1 MSSRK
6 KSDKKVTR
14 VRMLIVGFTILV
26 GIVVLG
32 YGTLY
37 STGLGEG
44 EFLAG
49 EHYRVIEN
57 PPKRRAGAPIVVRE
71 YFSYGCIHCRNF
83 EPLLDEWRATQPE
96 GTAFERS
103 PVAFSPAWQ
112 LLARTYFTLKR
123 LDVLEQ
129 NHMRLFRA
137 IHDNGRQ
144 FATPESMADFV
155 DGNGVTRAEFLR
167 MFNSP
172 EVRRDLREAD
182 AVQRNIVISSVPT
195 LVVDDRYVVNMDL
208 GRKRA
213 LDVVDYLIAQ
223 QLQETA
229 AAP

>member
-57 PPKRRAGAPIVVRE
+57 PPRRRAGAPIMVRE

-96 GTAFERS
+96 RTAFERS

-112 LLARTYFTLKR
+112 LLAQTYFTLKR

-137 IHDNGRQ
+137 IHDNARQ

-172 EVRRDLREAD
+172 EVRGDLREAD
-182 AVQRNIVISSVPT
+182 AIQRNIVISSVPT

-213 LDVVDYLIAQ
+213 LDVVDYLISQ
-223 QLQETA
+223 QLAETA
-229 AAP
+229 AAR